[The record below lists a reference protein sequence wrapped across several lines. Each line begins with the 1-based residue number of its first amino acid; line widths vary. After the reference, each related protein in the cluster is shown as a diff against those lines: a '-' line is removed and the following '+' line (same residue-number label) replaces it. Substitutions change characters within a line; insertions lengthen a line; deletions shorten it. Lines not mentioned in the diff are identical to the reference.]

1 MVTEEASARSLANAS
16 QRQRDIDRCCAEVAE
31 IEALLRAGHPDIQGL
46 CLALVDWSAE
56 LRLLEASMDKQILQF
71 LIPGIGLI
79 SGLIATYVSLQNRA
93 LLAEVRKEL
102 AELENKIF
110 IRVNGTYVRS
120 QECHLREEAMH
131 ARMEALVLDVSARA
145 TAGLLRDETVQARIT
160 KLVEDI
166 GLRTISGLLREE
178 IVLTK
183 LSALAAEA
191 RGRIHT
197 RQEAL
202 PEEEAAAGV

>member
-1 MVTEEASARSLANAS
+1 
-16 QRQRDIDRCCAEVAE
+16 
-31 IEALLRAGHPDIQGL
+31 
-46 CLALVDWSAE
+46 
-56 LRLLEASMDKQILQF
+56 
-71 LIPGIGLI
+71 
-79 SGLIATYVSLQNRA
+79 
-93 LLAEVRKEL
+93 
-102 AELENKIF
+102 
-110 IRVNGTYVRS
+110 
-120 QECHLREEAMH
+120 
-131 ARMEALVLDVSARA
+131 MEALVLDVSARA
-145 TAGLLRDETVQARIT
+145 TAALLRDETVQSRIT

-197 RQEAL
+197 RQEGL